1 MCAYVINL
9 ERRPDRMNRLQQ
21 LLSSTNPTL
30 LEHLERIDAVD
41 GRNTSLDSD
50 EAAKVVEAS
59 ALTRAKRAKRLGLYS
74 IVHDSDNSLVN
85 FDDHFTEGAIACAMS
100 HHKALTQVA
109 EHPSANWGLI
119 LEDDVSL
126 VVPQVHREVSTIL
139 KQLPPDWTAVFLGYH
154 NKYGCPHPRA
164 VNATERWEA
173 AACEKEPI
181 FEIFDHSWG
190 LYAWMVKK
198 DAAKSLIENLFP
210 IGSQV
215 DYAISRFLI
224 TRHGGVYSVHPDRL
238 LFYSPTSE
246 EGQDSDIQTM
256 RSEEDV
262 AEEFGSWQEYMELQ
276 RQIWTQ
282 TTTPASPSIREHG
295 LFKDKEFELDSI
307 QIPPPQQVGDFSFP
321 GGGDGGGPGGGG
333 LSDDDGDDGDGPG
346 PHRRKTHKT
355 EKPEKPEKTPEK
367 GRKQK
372 APVKDA
378 KTTKATK
385 DAKNAKKDAT
395 MKKKMTD
402 KKVVKAPMKA
412 KGK

>member
-1 MCAYVINL
+1 MPKNGSTWFPGHQHLESSRSACNFVNHPFGFARGGRIPVFSLDKGNYDSEMCAYVINL

-41 GRNTSLDSD
+41 GRNISLDSD

-74 IVHDSDNSLVN
+74 IVHDSDNGLVN

-173 AACEKEPI
+173 AACEKDQL
-181 FEIFDHSWG
+181 FD
-190 LYAWMVKK
+190 
-198 DAAKSLIENLFP
+198 
-210 IGSQV
+210 V
-215 DYAISRFLI
+215 DSRDRDIICANCCKLI
-224 TRHGGVYSVHPDRL
+224 TFKFITYKHTYI
-238 LFYSPTSE
+238 TC
-246 EGQDSDIQTM
+246 
-256 RSEEDV
+256 DV
-262 AEEFGSWQEYMELQ
+262 
-276 RQIWTQ
+276 I
-282 TTTPASPSIREHG
+282 
-295 LFKDKEFELDSI
+295 
-307 QIPPPQQVGDFSFP
+307 
-321 GGGDGGGPGGGG
+321 
-333 LSDDDGDDGDGPG
+333 
-346 PHRRKTHKT
+346 
-355 EKPEKPEKTPEK
+355 
-367 GRKQK
+367 
-372 APVKDA
+372 
-378 KTTKATK
+378 
-385 DAKNAKKDAT
+385 
-395 MKKKMTD
+395 
-402 KKVVKAPMKA
+402 
-412 KGK
+412 